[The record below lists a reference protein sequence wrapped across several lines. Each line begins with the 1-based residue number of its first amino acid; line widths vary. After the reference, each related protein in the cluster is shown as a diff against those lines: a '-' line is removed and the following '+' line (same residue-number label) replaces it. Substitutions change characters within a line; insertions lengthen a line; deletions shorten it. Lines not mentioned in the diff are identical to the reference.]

1 LSRAKETADIVAQS
15 LGVADVTVDPD
26 LRERY
31 FGVFEGLTREECAE
45 RHPDLWARYEQRY
58 DLDAIGAE
66 PEHKVLARMLAA
78 FRRAVTAEDPVA
90 GGGETMQNA
99 VLVVGHGASLR
110 ALLSMAT
117 GLPVPPITNGGVFRV
132 VVVGDRFESVEDLGA
147 DPET

>member
-1 LSRAKETADIVAQS
+1 MRTPDRRTIFLARHCETAWNLARRWQRHTDVPLNARGRGQATALAERLRDRSIGPIRASDLSRAKETADIVAQS
-15 LGVADVTVDPD
+15 LGVADVAADPD

-78 FRRAVTAEDPVA
+78 FRRAVT
-90 GGGETMQNA
+90 
-99 VLVVGHGASLR
+99 
-110 ALLSMAT
+110 
-117 GLPVPPITNGGVFRV
+117 
-132 VVVGDRFESVEDLGA
+132 
-147 DPET
+147 